1 MYVIVAT
8 GGKQYKAEVGTELFV
23 EKLNGEV
30 GDKVELRAIALF
42 DGDKTLLG
50 SDAESVKVEAEI
62 VKQGK
67 GKKVLIMKYKPKKNY
82 RRKNG
87 HRQPYTRVRVS
98 SIAE

>member
-1 MYVIVAT
+1 MYVIIAT

-30 GDKVELRAIALF
+30 GDKVELQALALF

-50 SDAESVKVEAEI
+50 DDANSVKVEAEI

-67 GKKVLIMKYKPKKNY
+67 GKKVLVMKYKPKKNY

-87 HRQPYTRVRVS
+87 HRQPYTRVRIS
-98 SIAE
+98 NIG